1 MNLSTIRTMAALS
14 PRSHSHSPY
23 RNRCVSFPARSHPS
37 TIKIEQVLNKIK
49 TWESSSPLSPKA
61 AEKTHNALSGLV
73 ELYECIE
80 ELLALPMTQRALLQ
94 YQDDNFVK
102 ELLERSVRFIDICS
116 NTRDTV
122 MCLKESIRELQSAL
136 RRSKAGDDFFTIEGS
151 ITAYI
156 SSRKNTQKE
165 IEKSLTKL
173 KQIDNTPSA
182 TNTESQLSAIIR
194 VLEDASFTTISTFQS
209 LLMFLSVPASK
220 PKSNKW
226 SLVSKIVHK
235 GVLGS
240 EGQREKLTE
249 LEKVDTALNNLLDHA
264 SGSGHEEE
272 VESFEFAQR
281 NLENLEGSIE
291 DLENG
296 LEMLFRLLIRTRV
309 SLLNILSLSR

>member
-14 PRSHSHSPY
+14 PRSHSHNSY
-23 RNRCVSFPARSHPS
+23 RTRCVSFPARSHPS

-61 AEKTHNALSGLV
+61 EEKTQNALSSGLV

-94 YQDDNFVK
+94 HQDDNFVK

-122 MCLKESIRELQSAL
+122 MCLKESVRELQSAL
-136 RRSKAGDDFFTIEGS
+136 RRSKAGDDLLTIEGS
-151 ITAYI
+151 VSAYI
-156 SSRKNTQKE
+156 SSRKNAQKE
-165 IEKSLTKL
+165 IEKSLTIL
-173 KQIDNTPSA
+173 KQIHNTPSA
-182 TNTESQLSAIIR
+182 TMKDSQLSAIIR

-209 LLMFLSVPASK
+209 LLMFLYVPASK

-226 SLVSKIVHK
+226 SLVSKLVHK
-235 GVLGS
+235 GVVGS

-249 LEKVDTALNNLLDHA
+249 LEKVDTALNSLLDHV
-264 SGSGHEEE
+264 SGHEEE
-272 VESFEFAQR
+272 VESFEFAQK
-281 NLENLEGSIE
+281 NLENLESSIE

-296 LEMLFRLLIRTRV
+296 LEMLFKLLIRTRV

>member
-1 MNLSTIRTMAALS
+1 MNLSTIGT
-14 PRSHSHSPY
+14 RSHSHSHH
-23 RNRCVSFPARSHPS
+23 RTHSVSFPARSHPS

-136 RRSKAGDDFFTIEGS
+136 RRSKAGDDFLTIEGS
-151 ITAYI
+151 VTAYI

-165 IEKSLTKL
+165 IEKSLTML

-249 LEKVDTALNNLLDHA
+249 LEKVTLHLTTCWTMLLVRGMKRKWKVLNLHKEIWRIWRVAL
-264 SGSGHEEE
+264 
-272 VESFEFAQR
+272 R
-281 NLENLEGSIE
+281 
-291 DLENG
+291 
-296 LEMLFRLLIRTRV
+296 
-309 SLLNILSLSR
+309 ILKMDWKCCLGF

>member
-1 MNLSTIRTMAALS
+1 MNLSTIRTMADALS
-14 PRSHSHSPY
+14 PRSYSHSPY
-23 RNRCVSFPARSHPS
+23 RTRCVSFPARSHPS

-61 AEKTHNALSGLV
+61 AEKTKNALSGLV

-94 YQDDNFVK
+94 HQDSNFVK
-102 ELLERSVRFIDICS
+102 KLLERSVRFIDICN

-122 MCLKESIRELQSAL
+122 MFLKESVRELQSAL
-136 RRSKAGDDFFTIEGS
+136 RRSKAGDDLLPIEGS
-151 ITAYI
+151 VITYI
-156 SSRKNTQKE
+156 SSRKNAQKD
-165 IEKSLTKL
+165 IEKSLSML

-182 TNTESQLSAIIR
+182 TITESQLSAIIR
-194 VLEDASFTTISTFQS
+194 VLEDASFTTISIFQS

-226 SLVSKIVHK
+226 SLVSKLVHK
-235 GVLGS
+235 GVVGS
-240 EGQREKLTE
+240 EEQREKLTE
-249 LEKVDTALNNLLDHA
+249 LEKVDTALSNLLDH
-264 SGSGHEEE
+264 EEK
-272 VESFEFAQR
+272 VENFEFAQR

-296 LEMLFRLLIRTRV
+296 LEMLFKLLIRTRV

>member
-23 RNRCVSFPARSHPS
+23 RTRCVSFPARSHPS

-61 AEKTHNALSGLV
+61 AEKTRNALSGLV

-102 ELLERSVRFIDICS
+102 ELLERSVRFIDVCS

-122 MCLKESIRELQSAL
+122 MCLKESVRELQSAL
-136 RRSKAGDDFFTIEGS
+136 RRSKAGDDLLTIEDS
-151 ITAYI
+151 VSAYI
-156 SSRKNTQKE
+156 SSRKNAQKE
-165 IEKSLTKL
+165 IEKSLAML
-173 KQIDNTPSA
+173 KQIDNTQSSA
-182 TNTESQLSAIIR
+182 TIKESQLSAIIR

-220 PKSNKW
+220 PKSIRW
-226 SLVSKIVHK
+226 SLVSKLVHK
-235 GVLGS
+235 GVAGGS

-249 LEKVDTALNNLLDHA
+249 LEKVDTALNNLLDQ
-264 SGSGHEEE
+264 HEEE

-296 LEMLFRLLIRTRV
+296 LEMLFKLLIRTRV
-309 SLLNILSLSR
+309 SLLNVLSLSG